1 MKENL
6 IKLLNTMAM
15 VETRGENT
23 KIMAQCLQY
32 VENLVQELNA
42 AEIAA
47 KEDAPKSN
55 ATEAHN

>member
-47 KEDAPKSN
+47 KEDAAKSN

>member
-32 VENLVQELNA
+32 VENLVQELDTAEKNA
-42 AEIAA
+42 E
-47 KEDAPKSN
+47 E
-55 ATEAHN
+55 THN